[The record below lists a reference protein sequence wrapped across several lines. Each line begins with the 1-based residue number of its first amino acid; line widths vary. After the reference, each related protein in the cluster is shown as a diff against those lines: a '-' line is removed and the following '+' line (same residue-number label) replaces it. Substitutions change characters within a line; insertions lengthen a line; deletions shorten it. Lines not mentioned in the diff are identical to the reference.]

1 MKNIYINNNEMIEI
15 GESTTVTAIVTDN
28 DTAKSLLIGY
38 GRTLP
43 TDNYANVFATTK
55 MIGLM
60 ELAAGRLLETIQET
74 NQLSVGVDINVKHIY
89 ATPVGQEV
97 TATATYLGKEGLLY
111 KFNVVAFDKG
121 GKIGEG
127 FHTRA
132 IIEIDRLILGAERRI
147 QGNK

>member
-1 MKNIYINNNEMIEI
+1 MKNSYINNNEMIKI

-28 DTAKSLLIGY
+28 DTAKSLLVGY
-38 GRTLP
+38 GATLP
-43 TDNYANVFATTK
+43 TDDYANVFATTK

-60 ELAAGRLLETIQET
+60 ELAAGRLLDKIKDT
-74 NQLSVGVDINVKHIY
+74 NQLSVGVEINVKHLY
-89 ATPVGQEV
+89 ATPIGQEV
-97 TATATYLGKEGLLY
+97 TATATYLGKEGLLH

-147 QGNK
+147 QGGK

>member
-1 MKNIYINNNEMIEI
+1 MIEI
-15 GESTTVTAIVTDN
+15 GQVETVTAVVTER

-38 GRTLP
+38 GTTLP

-60 ELAAGRLLETIQET
+60 ELAAGRLLEKLQNS
-74 NQLSVGVDINVKHIY
+74 NQLSVGVDVNIRHLN

-97 TATATYLGKEGLLY
+97 TVTATYEGQEGAFH
-111 KFNVVAFDKG
+111 KFKVEAFDVG

-132 IIEIDRLILGAERRI
+132 IIEIDRLVLGAERRI
-147 QGNK
+147 QNKK

>member
-1 MKNIYINNNEMIEI
+1 MIEI
-15 GESTTVTAIVTDN
+15 GKSTSVSAIVTDN
-28 DTAKSLLIGY
+28 DTAKSLLVGY
-38 GRTLP
+38 GATLP
-43 TDNYANVFATTK
+43 TDDYANVFATTK

-60 ELAAGRLLETIQET
+60 ELAAGRLLDTIQDT
-74 NQLSVGVDINVKHIY
+74 NQLSVGVEINVKHLY

-132 IIEIDRLILGAERRI
+132 IIEIDRLIVGAERRI
-147 QGNK
+147 KSEK

>member
-1 MKNIYINNNEMIEI
+1 MIEI
-15 GESTTVTAIVTDN
+15 GKIKTVSGIVTEN

-38 GRTLP
+38 GETLP

-60 ELAAGRLLETIQET
+60 ELAAGRLLDEIQNS
-74 NQLSVGVDINVKHIY
+74 NQLSVGVDVNIKHLN

-97 TATATYLGKEGLLY
+97 TATATFLGQEGLLY
-111 KFNVVAFDKG
+111 KFKVDAYDNG

-132 IIEIDRLILGAERRI
+132 IIEIDRLVSGAERRI
-147 QGNK
+147 IKKV

>member
-1 MKNIYINNNEMIEI
+1 MIEI
-15 GESTTVTAIVTDN
+15 GQVNKVVGIVTDN
-28 DTAKSLLIGY
+28 DTAKSLLIGF
-38 GRTLP
+38 GATLP

-60 ELAAGRLLETIQET
+60 ELAAGRILDELLNT
-74 NQLSVGVDINVKHIY
+74 NQLSVGVDVNVKHIN

-97 TATATYLGKEGLLY
+97 TVTATYLGKVGLLY
-111 KFNVVAFDKG
+111 KFKVDAFDKG

-132 IIEIDRLILGAERRI
+132 IIEIDRLILSAEKRT
-147 QGNK
+147 QNKKL

>member
-1 MKNIYINNNEMIEI
+1 MIEI
-15 GESTTVTAIVTDN
+15 GKSTTVTAIVTVN
-28 DTAKSLLIGY
+28 DTAKALLVSY
-38 GRTLP
+38 GASLP

-60 ELAAGRLLETIQET
+60 ELAAGRLLEQIQDI
-74 NQLSVGVDINVKHIY
+74 NQLSVGVEINVKHLN

-97 TATATYLGKEGLLY
+97 TATAIYLGKEGLLH

-127 FHTRA
+127 HHTRA

-147 QGNK
+147 EGEK

>member
-1 MKNIYINNNEMIEI
+1 MKNNYTNNNEMIEI
-15 GESTTVTAIVTDN
+15 GESTTVTPIVTDN
-28 DTAKSLLIGY
+28 DTAKSLLVGY
-38 GRTLP
+38 GATLQ

-60 ELAAGRLLETIQET
+60 ELAAGKLLETIQDT
-74 NQLSVGVDINVKHIY
+74 NQLSVVVDINVKHIN

-97 TATATYLGKEGLLY
+97 TAIATYLGKEGLLY

-121 GKIGEG
+121 GKTGEG

-132 IIEIDRLILGAERRI
+132 IIEVDRLILGAERRI

>member
-1 MKNIYINNNEMIEI
+1 MIEI
-15 GESTTVTAIVTDN
+15 GKSIKVSGIVTEN

-38 GRTLP
+38 GETLL

-60 ELAAGRLLETIQET
+60 ELAAGRLLEEIQNV
-74 NQLSVGVDINVKHIY
+74 NQLSVGVDVNIKHLN

-97 TATATYLGKEGLLY
+97 TATATFVGQEGLLY
-111 KFNVVAFDKG
+111 KFKVDAYDNG

-132 IIEIDRLILGAERRI
+132 IIEIDRLVLGAERRI
-147 QGNK
+147 INTK

>member
-1 MKNIYINNNEMIEI
+1 MIEI
-15 GESTTVTAIVTDN
+15 GKSITVTAIVTDN
-28 DTAKSLLIGY
+28 DTAKSLLVGY
-38 GRTLP
+38 GETLP

-60 ELAAGRLLETIQET
+60 ELAAGRLLDKIQES
-74 NQLSVGVDINVKHIY
+74 NQLSVGVEINVKHLC

-97 TATATYLGKEGLLY
+97 TATATYLGEEGLLH

-127 FHTRA
+127 FHSRA
-132 IIEIDRLILGAERRI
+132 IIEIDRLNFGAERRI
-147 QGNK
+147 QGDK

>member
-1 MKNIYINNNEMIEI
+1 MIEI
-15 GESTTVTAIVTDN
+15 GKSLTVTAIVTDN
-28 DTAKSLLIGY
+28 DTAKSLLVCY
-38 GRTLP
+38 GATLP

-60 ELAAGRLLETIQET
+60 ELAAGRILDKIQDK
-74 NQLSVGVDINVKHIY
+74 NQLSDGVDINVKHLY

-97 TATATYLGKEGLLY
+97 TATATSLGKEGLLH
-111 KFNVVAFDKG
+111 KFNVVAFYKG

-132 IIEIDRLILGAERRI
+132 MIEIDRLILGAERRI
-147 QGNK
+147 QGEK